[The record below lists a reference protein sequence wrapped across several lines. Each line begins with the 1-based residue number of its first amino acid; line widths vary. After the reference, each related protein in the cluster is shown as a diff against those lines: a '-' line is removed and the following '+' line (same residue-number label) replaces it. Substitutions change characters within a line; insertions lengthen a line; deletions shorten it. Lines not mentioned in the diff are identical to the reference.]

1 MSSVTPLA
9 LVIHEIRDI
18 VRMPPP
24 SPRPHILRLP
34 VILPPRNHGADIVK
48 TPVAEF
54 FRSFKSTLP
63 AMRAAIH
70 GER

>member
-1 MSSVTPLA
+1 MCSVTPLA

-24 SPRPHILRLP
+24 SPCPHILRLP

-48 TPVAEF
+48 IPAAEF
-54 FRSFKSTLP
+54 FRSFKSALP